1 MSTGQDIERILFQEA
16 WNAGDYGNLELVF
29 APGCVFHT
37 AGGPV
42 QYGVREQ
49 IELIEGHREP
59 FSDIHFEMRHII
71 DDGDH
76 VALHMGMTAIQTG
89 EYEGHPATGQS
100 VDVGE
105 MLFMRLEDGKVA
117 EIWGIFD
124 TYREHVQ
131 LGFI

>member
-1 MSTGQDIERILFQEA
+1 MSTGHEIARILFQEA
-16 WNAGDYGNLELVF
+16 WNEGNYGNLEFVF

-42 QYGVREQ
+42 QYGVDEQ
-49 IELIEGHREP
+49 IQLIDDHRKS
-59 FSDIHFEMRHII
+59 FSDIHFEIHHVI

-76 VALHMGMTAIQTG
+76 IAAHVSMTGTHTG
-89 EYEGHPATGQS
+89 EYAGHPASGRS
-100 VDVGE
+100 VEVGE
-105 MLFMRLEDGKVA
+105 MLFMRLESGKVA

-124 TYREHVQ
+124 TYHERVQ